1 MNTLITPA
9 QAVASAFT
17 DGEYLAPEAIGEG
30 DIAAAEQRYIVP
42 VIGRAFHEKLLAG
55 LHAGFTAEYL
65 AAPVA
70 LFTRIAVQPRLD
82 IRTGQC
88 GTVAP
93 KSGSYSRP
101 TPSRCA
107 NCNAACAARPAR
119 SCAALRN
126 TSKHMPRNFP
136 GTIPTTTSS
145 NAARPMETLY
155 RLISGLT
162 AGFIALFAPIGPL
175 VACAMAFIG
184 IDFLSGV
191 AASRAA
197 ARRKGHTWYFESCEA
212 WRTVLKLGLTVT
224 AIAMAWLI
232 DSCVLDFMQLNV
244 ARLFTGF
251 TCGVELWSFL
261 ENAAQL
267 SDAPLFHWLRRYV
280 RRRIRK
286 EAGDE

>member
-1 MNTLITPA
+1 
-9 QAVASAFT
+9 
-17 DGEYLAPEAIGEG
+17 
-30 DIAAAEQRYIVP
+30 
-42 VIGRAFHEKLLAG
+42 
-55 LHAGFTAEYL
+55 
-65 AAPVA
+65 
-70 LFTRIAVQPRLD
+70 
-82 IRTGQC
+82 
-88 GTVAP
+88 
-93 KSGSYSRP
+93 
-101 TPSRCA
+101 
-107 NCNAACAARPAR
+107 
-119 SCAALRN
+119 
-126 TSKHMPRNFP
+126 
-136 GTIPTTTSS
+136 
-145 NAARPMETLY
+145 METLY

-197 ARRKGHTWYFESCEA
+197 ARRKGHTWYFES
-212 WRTVLKLGLTVT
+212 
-224 AIAMAWLI
+224 WLI

>member
-1 MNTLITPA
+1 
-9 QAVASAFT
+9 
-17 DGEYLAPEAIGEG
+17 
-30 DIAAAEQRYIVP
+30 
-42 VIGRAFHEKLLAG
+42 
-55 LHAGFTAEYL
+55 
-65 AAPVA
+65 
-70 LFTRIAVQPRLD
+70 
-82 IRTGQC
+82 
-88 GTVAP
+88 
-93 KSGSYSRP
+93 
-101 TPSRCA
+101 
-107 NCNAACAARPAR
+107 
-119 SCAALRN
+119 
-126 TSKHMPRNFP
+126 
-136 GTIPTTTSS
+136 
-145 NAARPMETLY
+145 
-155 RLISGLT
+155 
-162 AGFIALFAPIGPL
+162 
-175 VACAMAFIG
+175 MAFIG

-232 DSCVLDFMQLNV
+232 DSCILDFMQLNV

-286 EAGDE
+286 EAGGGEGGAKLQPGQYPPVEGALQGRSAPLARPGVQTVRVPCMGLPRDIRTA

>member
-93 KSGSYSRP
+93 NRAPTSRP